1 MVIYC
6 LIKFNKMDDGD
17 SEKNNKQIKKEGTSF
32 DVLQRYITNV
42 SDVLSTAWLRCT
54 IQANDGTNRFVLG
67 SRRYLLLNFRLFLVG
82 LYIAYEV
89 FK

>member
-1 MVIYC
+1 M
-6 LIKFNKMDDGD
+6 NEGD
-17 SEKNNKQIKKEGTSF
+17 SKKNNKQIKGKGTSN

-54 IQANDGTNRFVLG
+54 IQANDGTDRFVLG

-82 LYIAYEV
+82 VYIAFQT